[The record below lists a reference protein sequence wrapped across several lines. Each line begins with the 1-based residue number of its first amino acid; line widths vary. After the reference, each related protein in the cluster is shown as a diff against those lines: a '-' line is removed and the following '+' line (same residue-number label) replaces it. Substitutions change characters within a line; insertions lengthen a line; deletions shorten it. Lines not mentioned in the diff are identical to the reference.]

1 MRTYVCMCIWLQ
13 QVMPHACTCVNNEYK
28 STIRKNKTKSL
39 PLAVLNLNAWWS
51 SIYMNNQ
58 SMCFLHSFQ
67 VPLAQHFVNLDRQ
80 VDYLVVVLVSPWYY
94 VPTVNCMLCRLEIS
108 FHISWCFAGILQSF
122 SSYLAGS
129 AEPLQPTVKF
139 AVGYQN
145 SYFVAS
151 KQRQQWEH
159 LSWRSRA
166 VLHLLY
172 LRGFLHKLAINCKF
186 CSWRSELQF
195 CCIQTIKAMG
205 ASVLLSWRSCA
216 GLHLPSSPRWSPP
229 GLLMDPVLRP
239 EKEVM
244 VQDFEIWLIIH
255 GLSFADRGTT
265 AGEHMVL
272 LIRLISGSKD
282 GSWHQ
287 KWWWRLPW
295 KLVCWVPARSFRV
308 RKKKKSTYWWC
319 LRRGQWH
326 CCCIDEPALFAS
338 SEYD

>member
-172 LRGFLHKLAINCKF
+172 LRGQFAILLLLPFFIWKNWHYAC
-186 CSWRSELQF
+186 WRFTGTLQSF
-195 CCIQTIKAMG
+195 
-205 ASVLLSWRSCA
+205 
-216 GLHLPSSPRWSPP
+216 SSYRA
-229 GLLMDPVLRP
+229 GLLMTNS
-239 EKEVM
+239 K
-244 VQDFEIWLIIH
+244 QWLSIYIH
-255 GLSFADRGTT
+255 
-265 AGEHMVL
+265 EW
-272 LIRLISGSKD
+272 I
-282 GSWHQ
+282 
-287 KWWWRLPW
+287 
-295 KLVCWVPARSFRV
+295 
-308 RKKKKSTYWWC
+308 
-319 LRRGQWH
+319 
-326 CCCIDEPALFAS
+326 
-338 SEYD
+338 